1 MRRVC
6 GVVLALVLAA
16 CAGGGEGGN
25 SAQDSGAP
33 TTTAAATGP
42 CGLKPLDF
50 TAEKWRASQAA
61 PPAPGGVMWEQE
73 FIFTNPNRV
82 DVRLPPL
89 VVELDLSGADGH
101 FFKAARTV
109 FRPVADE
116 LVPAGREQPR
126 FAHAWLAPGSS
137 PTTDS
142 LFGKATATVGGAE
155 CPVPIERIVDRPVPA
170 HVQALVSCDPQQ
182 VAAPC

>member
-1 MRRVC
+1 M
-6 GVVLALVLAA
+6 VLALLLTG
-16 CAGGGEGGN
+16 CSGGDEGGGVA
-25 SAQDSGAP
+25 SVGATP
-33 TTTAAATGP
+33 TTATSTATGP
-42 CGLKPLDF
+42 CGLKPLTF

-61 PPAPGGVMWEQE
+61 PPGAGGVLWEQE
-73 FIFTNPNRV
+73 FNFSNPNAV

-101 FFKAARTV
+101 FFKSVRTT
-109 FRPVADE
+109 FRPVPDDV
-116 LVPAGREQPR
+116 VPAGKEQQR

-142 LFGKATATVGGAE
+142 LFAEATATVAGAE
-155 CPVPIERIVDRPVPA
+155 CRVAIERIVDRPVPE

-182 VAAPC
+182 AAAPC